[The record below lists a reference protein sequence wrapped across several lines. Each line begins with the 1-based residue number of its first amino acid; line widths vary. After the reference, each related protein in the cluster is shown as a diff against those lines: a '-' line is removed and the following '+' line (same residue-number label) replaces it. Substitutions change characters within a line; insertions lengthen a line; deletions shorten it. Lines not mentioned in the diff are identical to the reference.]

1 MSFSLIFDR
10 DIMTIQPN
18 CAFRLHAHPNI
29 EMIYVIAGSM
39 HEFRFRGP
47 PMKDYSLSTT
57 DNEGPDFS
65 QGTTA
70 IFEPLTISA
79 NISFDDLTSGFLI
92 NEKGSVHQSY
102 TAEIGCHL
110 LVLWSGCHANV
121 SKAHQPPQ
129 GVIPNLPEGVVS
141 MHHDP

>member
-1 MSFSLIFDR
+1 MSDR

-29 EMIYVIAGSM
+29 EFEYLIAGSL

-57 DNEGPDFS
+57 DLEGPDFS

-70 IFEPLTISA
+70 TFETRTISA
-79 NISFDDLTSGFLI
+79 STSTEDLTSGFLM

-102 TAEIGCHL
+102 TAEFGCHL

-129 GVIPNLPEGVVS
+129 GVIPNLPAGVIPT
-141 MHHDP
+141 HPDA